1 MPYEYAVRNLDRRV
15 WYLSLARFIR
25 AMGRVSSFIFLPLIF
40 VAVYNVSFLVTGLI
54 LGVATL
60 IQAVFQYFSGMWTDR
75 VGRRIFLIVMPVP
88 VIALYFLM
96 YFIVSDHLPFYYLAA
111 AWYGTMM
118 ANAIQFPAIQAAV
131 ADLTSVS
138 YRLSGFTV
146 LRVMAN
152 LGAAVGPILGGF
164 LSIYGFQLIFLL
176 AGISTVAEV
185 SILYLYVSET
195 YFPLDPSPGP
205 HIKETKFA
213 YRDHFFLIFT
223 IAGIFWG
230 FFLRQNGPA
239 LTLYVFDLQN
249 LPVLDLG
256 FIYAL
261 NGTLVVALQFPILRL
276 ISRISTPVMWRS
288 AGVIFYAA
296 AFILL
301 AVSNQ
306 FLLFLLVMAIMTIGE
321 DFVAP
326 TTQTIIT
333 TLAAVN
339 LRGTYIGVYNLYSSI
354 GRFFG
359 AFIGLAM
366 LYFFRNITS
375 SFWVYV
381 AIGTL
386 AVSLWYFLLNRPFI
400 KRMDGSEETT
410 AT

>member
-15 WYLSLARFIR
+15 WYLSLTRFVR

-40 VAVYNVSFLVTGLI
+40 VAVYNISFLVTGLI

-60 IQAVFQYFSGMWTDR
+60 VQAVFQYFSGVWTDR
-75 VGRRIFLIVMPVP
+75 VGRRIFLIIMPLP

-96 YFIVSDHLPFYYLAA
+96 YFIVSDHLPFYYLVA

-118 ANAIQFPAIQAAV
+118 ANAIQYPAIQAAV

-146 LRVMAN
+146 LRVMSN

-176 AGISTVAEV
+176 AGISTVFEV
-185 SILYLYVSET
+185 SVLYLYVSET
-195 YFPLDPSPGP
+195 YFPLDSSPGP
-205 HIKETKFA
+205 HIKETKMA

-239 LTLYVFDLQN
+239 LTLYIFDLQN
-249 LPVLDLG
+249 LPVIDLG
-256 FIYAL
+256 FIYSL
-261 NGTLVVALQFPILRL
+261 NGALVVALQFPILRI
-276 ISRISTPVMWRS
+276 ISKKSTPVMWRS
-288 AGVIFYAA
+288 AGIVFYALG
-296 AFILL
+296 FLL
-301 AVSNQ
+301 LSVSNH
-306 FLLFLLVMAIMTIGE
+306 FLLFLLVMGVMTVGE

-354 GRFFG
+354 GRFMG

-375 SFWVYV
+375 SFWLYI

-386 AVSLWYFLLNRPFI
+386 TISLWYFLLNRPFLS
-400 KRMDGSEETT
+400 RMSQPQTT
-410 AT
+410 GAQ